1 MADAFDSAW
10 DTVKRW
16 DDWQEE
22 IVDLRSPEE
31 QLALPVD
38 QMPFEGD
45 ETDLEPPIDAGG
57 DACCINVK
65 NRWIEAIR
73 EGFENSDSVDSY
85 YPEHVRPRGIYDNIY
100 DKYENMTCDEFR
112 LSLEQFAGL
121 QPGHKGFT
129 DAWENTLARQLLQE
143 WDECSADAAPEGS
156 AVDMWRT
163 DDPFEVGWGHIAKK
177 HPKEDMAWRTLESGE
192 SMPGPANVAGTKG
205 KRHYQKLG
213 TDLFGESGSSI
224 LAEPFAGGLGL
235 TFGIRPPKAF
245 IGNDLSRYLVN
256 MYQVMRDNHRALEWD
271 PREEYTY
278 RVGDPRTFPSLTP
291 GGPIIDL
298 PPVSAQEVKDWH
310 EITGGVGLDE
320 DRMYGSNLRYFELR
334 RRLNDMMADGGWR
347 TSRRK
352 AEEMARLTA
361 ILDPQRISGL
371 MRVNNPT
378 DQFLNIGPRGPDES
392 RKKQVSSVLRT
403 HPEAYKV
410 AQDLL
415 DKLRD
420 RAKAGGIPANQWN
433 KLSINTTI
441 PYDPQRFHAKSGVF
455 RYEPWSREMRDNK
468 YHFLQGE
475 ANPFLSAIRSKI
487 SPETTMLGVDPPY
500 YGELGEHQ
508 NFTPEKTASL
518 MDALRPFSDAGFPM
532 IAFNSAQMP
541 KKLWDRAGLEGFE
554 LWPRNEKQVQ
564 GKSRQVLEQIGT
576 ANIPGVT
583 QERVQEAQSWPA
595 SEDPVRG
602 YYRHNAW
609 GGW

>member
-1 MADAFDSAW
+1 
-10 DTVKRW
+10 
-16 DDWQEE
+16 
-22 IVDLRSPEE
+22 
-31 QLALPVD
+31 
-38 QMPFEGD
+38 
-45 ETDLEPPIDAGG
+45 
-57 DACCINVK
+57 
-65 NRWIEAIR
+65 
-73 EGFENSDSVDSY
+73 
-85 YPEHVRPRGIYDNIY
+85 
-100 DKYENMTCDEFR
+100 
-112 LSLEQFAGL
+112 
-121 QPGHKGFT
+121 
-129 DAWENTLARQLLQE
+129 
-143 WDECSADAAPEGS
+143 
-156 AVDMWRT
+156 
-163 DDPFEVGWGHIAKK
+163 
-177 HPKEDMAWRTLESGE
+177 
-192 SMPGPANVAGTKG
+192 
-205 KRHYQKLG
+205 
-213 TDLFGESGSSI
+213 
-224 LAEPFAGGLGL
+224 
-235 TFGIRPPKAF
+235 
-245 IGNDLSRYLVN
+245 
-256 MYQVMRDNHRALEWD
+256 
-271 PREEYTY
+271 
-278 RVGDPRTFPSLTP
+278 
-291 GGPIIDL
+291 
-298 PPVSAQEVKDWH
+298 
-310 EITGGVGLDE
+310 
-320 DRMYGSNLRYFELR
+320 MYGSNLRYFELR

-392 RKKQVSSVLRT
+392 KKKQVSSVLRT

-415 DKLRD
+415 DKLKD

-475 ANPFLSAIRSKI
+475 ANPFLSAIRSKV

-500 YGELGEHQ
+500 YGELGEHA

-518 MDALRPFSDAGFPM
+518 MDALRPFADEGFPM

-564 GKSRQVLEQIGT
+564 GKATQVLEQIGT

-602 YYRHNAW
+602 YYRHNVW

>member
-1 MADAFDSAW
+1 MTAFDQAW
-10 DTVKRW
+10 DTVKFW
-16 DDWQEE
+16 ADWEE
-22 IVDLRSPEE
+22 DIVDLRSPEKQM
-31 QLALPVD
+31 QLPAD
-38 QMPFEGD
+38 QMPIEGTEPD
-45 ETDLEPPIDAGG
+45 DTLEPPIDMGG

-65 NRWIEAIR
+65 NKWIEGLR
-73 EGFENSDSVDSY
+73 EGMPSD
-85 YPEHVRPRGIYDNIY
+85 EHFDRRSESQKLAPTFYEGIYN
-100 DKYENMTCDEFR
+100 KYEEMTCDEFR

-121 QPGHKGFT
+121 QPGHEGFT
-129 DAWENTLARQLLQE
+129 DAWENTFARQLLQE

-163 DDPFEVGWGHIAKK
+163 DDPFEAGWGHIAKK
-177 HPKEDMAWRTLESGE
+177 HPKEDLAWRTLESGE
-192 SMPGPANVAGTKG
+192 SMPGPANVAGAKA
-205 KRHYQKLG
+205 KRHYGKLG
-213 TDLFGESGSSI
+213 TDLFGQSGSSI

-256 MYQVMRDNHRALEWD
+256 MYRVMRDNHRALEWD

-278 RVGDPRTFPSLTP
+278 QIGDPRPFSSLTP
-291 GGPIIDL
+291 GGPSIDL

-320 DRMYGSNLRYFELR
+320 DMMYGSNLRYFEHR

-347 TSRRK
+347 TSRKK

-378 DQFLNIGPRGPDES
+378 DQFLNIGPRGPYAHQ
-392 RKKQVSSVLRT
+392 KASVLRT
-403 HPEAYKV
+403 HPEVHKV
-410 AQDLL
+410 AQSRL
-415 DKLRD
+415 DELK
-420 RAKAGGIPANQWN
+420 AKAKAAGIPANQWN

-475 ANPFLSAIRSKI
+475 AEPFLSAIKPKI
-487 SPETTMLGVDPPY
+487 TPETTMLGIDPPY

-518 MDALRPFSDAGFPM
+518 MDALRPFADEGFPM
-532 IAFNSAQMP
+532 LAFNSAQMP
-541 KKLWDRAGLEGFE
+541 KKLWDRGGLEGFE

-564 GKSRQVLEQIGT
+564 GKARQVLEQIGT

-602 YYRHNAW
+602 YYRHNIW
-609 GGW
+609 GGGFR

>member
-1 MADAFDSAW
+1 MTAFERAW

-16 DDWQEE
+16 PGEVEE
-22 IVDLRSPEE
+22 VSDLRPLHE
-31 QLALPVD
+31 QMALPAD
-38 QMPFEGD
+38 QMPTTET
-45 ETDLEPPIDAGG
+45 ETDLEPQIDMGG
-57 DACCINVK
+57 DVCCVNAK
-65 NRWIEAIR
+65 NKWL
-73 EGFENSDSVDSY
+73 EGLERIYNSRAEEFNISDSYSLQFLTENTP
-85 YPEHVRPRGIYDNIY
+85 YPS
-100 DKYENMTCDEFR
+100 MSCDEFR
-112 LSLEQFAGL
+112 DKLNEWFIDPSTAYL
-121 QPGHKGFT
+121 QGKTPEK
-129 DAWENTLARQLLQE
+129 TLAMTILAE
-143 WDECSADAAPEGS
+143 WDECIQESTFDPEGENT
-156 AVDMWRT
+156 VDMWT
-163 DDPFEVGWGHIAKK
+163 SNDPFEAGWGHIAKK
-177 HPKEDMAWRTLESGE
+177 HPKEDLAWRTLESGE
-192 SMPGPANVAGTKG
+192 SMPGPANVAGAKS
-205 KRHYQKLG
+205 KRHYGKLG
-213 TDLFGESGSSI
+213 TDLFGQSGSSI

-278 RVGDPRTFPSLTP
+278 QIGDPRPFSSLTP
-291 GGPIIDL
+291 GGPSIDL

-334 RRLNDMMADGGWR
+334 RKLNDMMADGGWR
-347 TSRRK
+347 TSRKK

-371 MRVNNPT
+371 TRVNNPT
-378 DQFLNIGPRGPDES
+378 DQFLNIGPRGPYAHQ
-392 RKKQVSSVLRT
+392 KASVLRT
-403 HPEAYKV
+403 HPEVHKV
-410 AQDLL
+410 AQSHL
-415 DKLRD
+415 DELK
-420 RAKAGGIPANQWN
+420 AKAKAAGIPANQWN

-487 SPETTMLGVDPPY
+487 SPETTMLGIDPPY

-518 MDALRPFSDAGFPM
+518 MDALRPFADEGFPM
-532 IAFNSAQMP
+532 LAFNSAQMP
-541 KKLWDRAGLEGFE
+541 KKLWDRGGLEGFE

-564 GKSRQVLEQIGT
+564 GKARQVLEQIGT
-576 ANIPGVT
+576 ANIADMT